1 MSIKMG
7 VGDVSMEAASKTT
20 SGDER
25 DALLA
30 LFTSLLRPLMPVAL
44 ERGIPVREIS
54 DAVRRAYVQ
63 VLEGRMAGQDRQLS
77 DARLALVAGLTRSE
91 VQMFR
96 DPQRKTATPVGSVSA
111 LQQVA
116 KLLTVWH
123 THPRFSGAYGLA
135 LDLDLGTTTEPSQ
148 RSFDELV
155 AAVVPGAD
163 RDILLDE
170 LIATNSAEIVDQN
183 ILRCRARAAVRNS
196 PDASSAATLI
206 NRAAKCLEAAASS
219 FAHNLLRENIGKT
232 YFERMVVS
240 DHALSERSR
249 NEFAA
254 IAQNRGDS
262 YVAELDSWIAKHTE
276 PDESGA
282 GRRYG
287 VGVYFFEESQ
297 SPEQSGGARSP
308 GGDSSE
314 EGRRGST
321 KEIDVLAPPAASIRD
336 QGKLGNLK

>member
-1 MSIKMG
+1 
-7 VGDVSMEAASKTT
+7 MEAASKT
-20 SGDER
+20 SSEER

-30 LFTSLLRPLMPVAL
+30 LFTALLRPLMPVAL
-44 ERGIPVREIS
+44 ERGISVREIS
-54 DAVRRAYVQ
+54 DSVRRAYVQ

-91 VQMFR
+91 VQLFR
-96 DPQRKTATPVGSVSA
+96 DPRRKKAAPVGSVNA
-111 LQQVA
+111 FQQVA

-135 LDLDLGTTTEPSQ
+135 LDLDLVVASDPSR
-148 RSFDELV
+148 RSFAELV
-155 AAVVPGAD
+155 ETAVAGGD
-163 RDILLDE
+163 RDMLLDE
-170 LIATNSAEIVDQN
+170 LIATNSAEIVDHDT
-183 ILRCRARAAVRNS
+183 LRCRARAAVRL
-196 PDASSAATLI
+196 SSDDVNVAPLI
-206 NRAAKCLEAAASS
+206 DRAAKCLEAAASS
-219 FAHNLLRENIGKT
+219 FAHNLLRENTGKT

-249 NEFAA
+249 DEFSA

-262 YVAELDSWIAKHTE
+262 YVTELDSWIAKHTE

-297 SPEQSGGARSP
+297 SPEQSVGTRP
-308 GGDSSE
+308 GGDFSI

-321 KEIDVLAPPAASIRD
+321 KEIDVLAPPASMKRD
-336 QGKLGNLK
+336 QGKSGK

>member
-1 MSIKMG
+1 
-7 VGDVSMEAASKTT
+7 MEAASKT
-20 SGDER
+20 SNEER

-30 LFTSLLRPLMPVAL
+30 LFTALLRPLMPVAL
-44 ERGIPVREIS
+44 ERGISVREIS
-54 DAVRRAYVQ
+54 DSVRRAYVQ

-91 VQMFR
+91 VQLFR
-96 DPQRKTATPVGSVSA
+96 DPRRKTAAPIAKGNAV
-111 LQQVA
+111 LQIA

-135 LDLDLGTTTEPSQ
+135 LDLDLVAQSDPSR
-148 RSFDELV
+148 RSFAELV
-155 AAVVPGAD
+155 ETAVPGAD

-170 LIATNSAEIVDQN
+170 LIATNSAEIVGHDT
-183 ILRCRARAAVRNS
+183 LRCRRRVAVRLS
-196 PDASSAATLI
+196 SDDANVTPLI
-206 NRAAKCLEAAASS
+206 DRAAKCLEAAASS
-219 FAHNLLRENIGKT
+219 FAHNLLRENSGKT
-232 YFERMVVS
+232 FFERMVVS

-249 NEFAA
+249 DEFSA
-254 IAQNRGDS
+254 IAQNRGDT
-262 YVAELDSWIAKHTE
+262 YVTELDSWIAKHTE

-297 SPEQSGGARSP
+297 LPEQSVGARGS
-308 GGDSSE
+308 GSDFSA

-321 KEIDVLAPPAASIRD
+321 KEVDVLAPPASMMRD
-336 QGKLGNLK
+336 EGKSGNIK